1 MRNVALQVYP
11 LRADMAVMRQ
21 FIDSYLNFVDDECSL
36 PFYFKPAMPY
46 VMLQI
51 LYYPYL
57 AVTTGNTVWLT
68 QREVSFSVP
77 LECYRVERH
86 GKRVFNHYA
95 TCSPFLYLDVQP
107 TITSGRDI
115 FGLPKVALRF
125 QPLEPFFRPEE
136 PSLLTDLRLRC
147 TGPTGDEYNPLLKV
161 FGDPPRFTST
171 NMVNDGLST
180 IPGAA
185 RSWIAM
191 MTGMWEQTV
200 QPPARGYERT
210 RDLAS
215 ILEMSRAG
223 VDLVVSSL
231 PAFSLYRSAL
241 EDYDSTAD
249 IQLGPMNI
257 DMVSLKQFRDAE
269 ETDYACYQSLVS
281 SLLYMDRI
289 NAGGSLGDPLSTD
302 LSGGTFVKI
311 HDIPSQPLINS
322 LGLVTESRADTER
335 GSVWTLRPQ
344 SPFWLNVDLSYSLG
358 VNLSW
363 RTKDRLWS
371 AGEAPG
377 HKATDKTQYN
387 TFGSGALQEVPQR
400 MISPEASIL
409 ILALPLDKDGPE
421 KITRLC
427 QEYFCNDVFEFEP
440 WLLKFCPDPDPKK
453 KPPEAADKVKSE
465 TDKLSE
471 ADELVQKFER
481 ELDEFAR
488 KLEGKRGEAFR
499 EAVRKVSRVAGEVIH
514 AVESKVEGKVE
525 DCDSFIY
532 MIVYDVL
539 NSREGAGLS
548 KEYDAELAVP
558 FRWFRKDNKKDTIG
572 FGVFPV
578 YAFSDS
584 EEATITQSEVF
595 GRPTVLADINGV
607 ILDAMSAR
615 RKRYTNSPVKLGD
628 ALIVANVGDA
638 TGASEPTYPMLRPN
652 YQQPVLNISTSVVG
666 ALYSGDQ
673 PRDRTVIQLVEG
685 PVTPKYTKA
694 AQKAEDYLN
703 QPKDYMAPWAGL
715 KQVVDCRLPKCASY
729 QSIVMQG
736 LKIKR
741 LKQPGPTESVFDVR
755 IARYQA
761 LPIVQTLGLKV
772 AHTNPGEDTTIDT
785 VEAAFAV
792 WVRVDLEEQAALNLC
807 SRAGDSPWSNAGD
820 DQIREKK
827 LNNLDVAEWI
837 HNAVKNIEV
846 QRGNPG
852 RFIME
857 YPPPGS
863 TIPPPPDGGGG
874 VKGPEGIGGAGGAGG
889 ATPPLELQR
898 QPIEQKAIAGEGDK
912 KKGE

>member
-21 FIDSYLNFVDDECSL
+21 FIDSYLNFVDDEYSL

-77 LECYRVERH
+77 LECYRVDRH

-147 TGPTGDEYNPLLKV
+147 TGPAGDEFNPLLKV
-161 FGDPPRFTST
+161 FQDPPRFTST
-171 NMVNDGLST
+171 NIVNDTLTT
-180 IPGAA
+180 IPSAA

-191 MTGMWEQTV
+191 MTGVWEQTV

-223 VDLVVSSL
+223 VDLVTSSL

-241 EDYDSTAD
+241 EDYESTAD

-269 ETDYACYQSLVS
+269 KTDYACYQSLVS

-289 NAGGSLGDPLSTD
+289 NAGGSLADPLSRD
-302 LSGGTFVKI
+302 LSGGIFVKI

-322 LGLVTESRADTER
+322 LGLVTDSRVDAEG
-335 GSVWTLRPQ
+335 GSVWTIRPQ

-363 RTKDRLWS
+363 RTMDRSWS

-377 HKATDKTQYN
+377 HKAREMTQYN
-387 TFGSGALQEVPQR
+387 TFGSGALQEVAQR

-409 ILALPLDKDGPE
+409 ILALPLDKDGPQ
-421 KITRLC
+421 KITKLC
-427 QEYFCNDVFEFEP
+427 REYFCNDRFEFEP
-440 WLLKFCPDPDPKK
+440 WLLKFCPDPDPTKE
-453 KPPEAADKVKSE
+453 PLPEDKV
-465 TDKLSE
+465 DGGVIQFG
-471 ADELVQKFER
+471 DELKNWR
-481 ELDEFAR
+481 EVFAR
-488 KLEGKRGEAFR
+488 KAEGTLEVVLRRGR
-499 EAVRKVSRVAGEVIH
+499 IQVQRQGHNVIDVGESMVGGE
-514 AVESKVEGKVE
+514 VESKPKGNPEE
-525 DCDSFIY
+525 CASFIY

-548 KEYDAELAVP
+548 TEHDVELAVP
-558 FRWFRKDNKKDTIG
+558 FKWFRKENKDQTIG
-572 FGVFPV
+572 YGVFPV

-595 GRPTVLADINGV
+595 GRPTVLADISGV
-607 ILDAMSAR
+607 ILDAMAAR
-615 RKRYTNSPVKLGD
+615 RKRYTHSPVKLGD
-628 ALIVANVGDA
+628 ALIVADVGDP
-638 TGASEPTYPMLRPN
+638 TGATEPTYPMLRPN
-652 YQQPVLNISTSVVG
+652 YQQPVLNVNTAVLG

-673 PRDRTVIQLVEG
+673 PKDRTVIQLVEG
-685 PVTPKYTKA
+685 PATPKYTKA
-694 AQKAEDYLN
+694 GQAAVDYLN
-703 QPKDYMAPWAGL
+703 QPNDYMAPWAGL
-715 KQVVDCRLPKCASY
+715 KQVVDCRLPKRASY

-736 LKIKR
+736 MKIKR
-741 LKQPGPTESVFDVR
+741 LKPPGQSESVFDVR
-755 IARYQA
+755 IGRYQA

-772 AHTNPGEDTTIDT
+772 AHSNPGQDTTIDT

-792 WVRVDLEEQAALNLC
+792 WIRVDIEEQPALNLC
-807 SRAGDSPWSNAGD
+807 SRAGDSPWCNASN
-820 DQIREKK
+820 DQIRDKK
-827 LNNLDVAEWI
+827 LDNQNVAQWI
-837 HNAVKNIEV
+837 HNAVPHIKA
-846 QRGNPG
+846 QRGYRG
-852 RFIME
+852 SFMVE
-857 YPPPGS
+857 YPPAGS
-863 TIPPPPDGGGG
+863 TTPPPT
-874 VKGPEGIGGAGGAGG
+874 
-889 ATPPLELQR
+889 TPPTTPPASSVPSGPSTPLNPTPQLQP
-898 QPIEQKAIAGEGDK
+898 QTTPQTETVGDGDK